1 MNRYV
6 IPLLLI
12 VISFGVYIAFIE
24 RTYAEIEQGI
34 KQKDELAGYIT
45 RAEKVKEKFNELEAR
60 AANFPEDGKERL
72 EKMLPEKIDPIVLL
86 IAIEGEAKLLGLT
99 VEQPSVTVDRGTP
112 DNPPPYVE
120 HHVTFNISAN
130 YMTFRKF
137 LRAFEKS
144 LALRDFGSISFSTKK
159 STEEGQ
165 REASGDETLSPE
177 LAIMDYTVSITTYS
191 LR

>member
-1 MNRYV
+1 MNRYA

-34 KQKDELAGYIT
+34 KQKDELAGYIA
-45 RAEKVKEKFNELEAR
+45 RAEKVKEKFAELEAR
-60 AANFPEDGKERL
+60 AASFPEDGKERL
-72 EKMLPEKIDPIVLL
+72 EKMLPGEIDPIVLL
-86 IAIEGEAKLLGLT
+86 IAIDGEAKPLGLS
-99 VEQPSVTVDRGTP
+99 VEQPSVTVDRGSP

-120 HHVTFNISAN
+120 HHVTFNISAT
-130 YMTFRKF
+130 YPLFRKF

-144 LALRDFGSISFSTKK
+144 LALRDFGAISFSAKQ
-159 STEEGQ
+159 SVEDPD
-165 REASGDETLSPE
+165 APPLSPE
-177 LAIMDYTVSITTYS
+177 FAVMEYSVSITTYS

>member
-24 RTYAEIEQGI
+24 RTYAEIQQGI
-34 KQKDELAGYIT
+34 KQKDELLGYIA
-45 RAEKVKEKFNELEAR
+45 RAEKLQEKFNELEAR
-60 AANFPEDGKERL
+60 AAGFPPDGKERL
-72 EKMLPEKIDPIVLL
+72 EQMLPETIDPIVLL
-86 IAIEGEAKLLGLT
+86 IAIEGEAKRLGLSIK
-99 VEQPSVTVDRGTP
+99 QPSVASDRGTP

-120 HHVTFNISAN
+120 HHVTFTVTAT
-130 YMTFRKF
+130 YPLFRTF

-144 LALRDFGSISFSTKK
+144 LALRDFGSISFSATKAV
-159 STEEGQ
+159 EGDNSEQ
-165 REASGDETLSPE
+165 TPPSPE
-177 LAIMDYTVSITTYS
+177 LAVMEYSIDITTYS